1 MHNTLMR
8 FTAECMRLCLI
19 FRIPM
24 TGENPRSSRFWLLPA
39 CPMSFAGVFLSLEKL
54 LPYQC
59 LGSKRVCA
67 NSGRPHVPLAG
78 QSQDGAF
85 VTASAEHYP
94 DHLCRLLASC
104 FLDLELQL
112 TAESIEYY

>member
-1 MHNTLMR
+1 MEETHVLCR
-8 FTAECMRLCLI
+8 RL
-19 FRIPM
+19 PQP
-24 TGENPRSSRFWLLPA
+24 GEVAALPVSRVQ
-39 CPMSFAGVFLSLEKL
+39 AGVCK
-54 LPYQC
+54 Q
-59 LGSKRVCA
+59 R
-67 NSGRPHVPLAG
+67 RPHVPLAG
-78 QSQDGAF
+78 HSQDGAF

>member
-8 FTAECMRLCLI
+8 FTAECVRLCLI

-67 NSGRPHVPLAG
+67 NSADLMFPWQGNLRMAPLLQPLPSTIPTTCAACWRP
-78 QSQDGAF
+78 
-85 VTASAEHYP
+85 ASWIW
-94 DHLCRLLASC
+94 SC
-104 FLDLELQL
+104 
-112 TAESIEYY
+112 S